1 MKTAFAAVALSL
13 LCAAPAPASA
23 QTTLKVRTS
32 CAAQPRCYTSIAG
45 ALEAAEADRSGRWIT
60 VDIGAGNFREK
71 PTIRRARTRLIGR
84 GVGRTR
90 LHFDAVAEHS
100 AQYDRGRWGTAGSA
114 TLTVAADEV
123 LVSGMTIENDFDY
136 LANDARADGD
146 PRKISNS
153 QAVAVTLDTA
163 SDRVLFDRVAML
175 GYQDTLFTRG
185 KRAIVRNSLIA
196 GNVDF
201 IFGNGM
207 LLIEQSEVRTRRR
220 GAATD
225 GEPFASFVTAPS
237 TNARQPVG
245 IVIYRSRLTRERG
258 VADGSVALGRPWHPT
273 TVFADGR
280 YADPAAIGQAVFIDC
295 HMDAHIHPDGW
306 ASMPGTARDGTKT
319 AIFRPQDS
327 RFAETRSRGPGAR
340 RRDIGIS
347 WKGAPDIGSV
357 RRAMAEGVLPRWDLR
372 SSAGKAS
379 RD

>member
-1 MKTAFAAVALSL
+1 MKTAIAALCLSL
-13 LCAAPAPASA
+13 LSAAGSPALAKTS
-23 QTTLKVRTS
+23 LKVRAS
-32 CAAQPRCYTSIAG
+32 CAEQTRCFTTIG
-45 ALEAAEADRSGRWIT
+45 AALDEAERDRSDRWIT
-60 VDIGAGNFREK
+60 IDIGAGVFREK
-71 PTIRRARTRLIGR
+71 PTIRRNRIRLVGR
-84 GVGRTR
+84 GIGRTR
-90 LHFDAVAEHS
+90 LHFDAVAEH
-100 AQYDRGRWGTAGSA
+100 AAHYDRGRWGTAGSA
-114 TLTVAADEV
+114 TLTVAADQV

-136 LANDARADGD
+136 LANDALADGD

-153 QAVAVTLDTA
+153 QGVAVTLDTA
-163 SDRVLFDRVAML
+163 SDRVLFDRVAIL

-185 KRAIVRNSLIA
+185 KRAIVRKSLIA

-207 LLIEQSEVRTRRR
+207 LLIEYSEVRARRR

-237 TNARQPVG
+237 TNLQQPIG
-245 IVIYRSRLTRERG
+245 IVIYRSRLTREAG

-273 TVFADGR
+273 TGFPDGR

-327 RFAETRSRGPGAR
+327 RFAEIRSRGPGAR
-340 RRDIGIS
+340 RRDIGIA
-347 WKGAPDIGSV
+347 WTGAPDIATV
-357 RRAMAEGVLPRWDLR
+357 RRAMFELDPR
-372 SSAGKAS
+372 
-379 RD
+379 

>member
-1 MKTAFAAVALSL
+1 MKTAIAALCLSL
-13 LCAAPAPASA
+13 LSAAGSPALAKTS
-23 QTTLKVRTS
+23 LKVRAS
-32 CAAQPRCYTSIAG
+32 CAEQARCFATIG
-45 ALEAAEADRSGRWIT
+45 AALDEAERDRSDRWIT
-60 VDIGAGNFREK
+60 IDVGAGVFREK
-71 PTIRRARTRLIGR
+71 PTIRRNRIRLIGR

-90 LHFDAVAEHS
+90 LHFDAVAEH
-100 AQYDRGRWGTAGSA
+100 AAHYDRGRWGTAGSA
-114 TLTVAADEV
+114 TLTVAADQV

-136 LANDARADGD
+136 LANDALAEGD

-153 QAVAVTLDTA
+153 QGVAVTLDTA
-163 SDRVLFDRVAML
+163 SDRVLFDRVAIL

-207 LLIEQSEVRTRRR
+207 LLIEYSEVRTRRR

-225 GEPFASFVTAPS
+225 GEAFASFVTAPS
-237 TNARQPVG
+237 TNLQQPIG

-273 TVFADGR
+273 TVFLDGR

-327 RFAETRSRGPGAR
+327 RFAEIRSRGPGAR
-340 RRDIGIS
+340 RRDIGIA
-347 WKGAPDIGSV
+347 WTGAPDIATV
-357 RRAMAEGVLPRWDLR
+357 RRAMFELDPR
-372 SSAGKAS
+372 
-379 RD
+379 

>member
-1 MKTAFAAVALSL
+1 MRTAFAAVALSL

-23 QTTLKVRTS
+23 QTNLKVRTS
-32 CAAQPRCYTSIAG
+32 CAAQPRCYTTIVG
-45 ALEAAEADRSGRWIT
+45 ALEAAEADTSGRWVTIE
-60 VDIGAGNFREK
+60 VGAGNFREK

-100 AQYDRGRWGTAGSA
+100 AHYDRGRWGTAGSA

-136 LANDARADGD
+136 LANDALADGD

-163 SDRVLFDRVAML
+163 SDRVLFDRVAIL

-207 LLIEQSEVRTRRR
+207 LLIEHSEVRTRRR

-237 TNARQPVG
+237 TNQQQPIG

-273 TVFADGR
+273 TVFPDGR
-280 YADPAAIGQAVFIDC
+280 YADPAAVGQAVFIDC
-295 HMDAHIHPDGW
+295 HMDAHIHRDGW

-327 RFAETRSRGPGAR
+327 RFAEIRSRGPGAR
-340 RRDIGIS
+340 RRDIGIA
-347 WKGAPDIGSV
+347 WQAALEIAEV
-357 RRAMAEGVLPRWDLR
+357 RKAMFEL
-372 SSAGKAS
+372 KFK
-379 RD
+379 